1 MENLNIDMTNYETNL
16 TTKFKNRKIY
26 KPADPK
32 AVVTNIPGTINE
44 VFVKSGQKVKK
55 GDSLL
60 ILEAMKM
67 KNHIVAPMDG
77 VIRCLNV
84 SLNDMVPKGTIL
96 LRFE

>member
-16 TTKFKNRKIY
+16 TTKFKNRKKY
-26 KPADPK
+26 TPADPK
-32 AVVTNIPGTINE
+32 EIVTNIPGTINE

-67 KNHIVAPMDG
+67 KNHIVAPFDG
-77 VIRCLNV
+77 VIKCINV
-84 SLNDMVPKGTIL
+84 STNNMVPKGTVL

>member
-32 AVVTNIPGTINE
+32 VVVTNIPGTINE

-55 GDSLL
+55 GESLL

-67 KNHIVAPMDG
+67 KNHIVAPFDG
-77 VIRCLNV
+77 TIKCINITQ
-84 SLNDMVPKGTIL
+84 NDMVPKGTVL